1 MLTNI
6 ELELINETDPI
17 NWQFSMGTN
26 WLQDTVSSRTHS
38 LGIQLVERRNT
49 NHQFEGPCLRIARN
63 WQFRTK
69 VLTVWTKVGAVP
81 GHECS
86 QDKNESPTQ
95 KRNHLVW
102 RQSLLVWMVGRTEWS
117 WCNQDGFCLAFSRFS
132 FYLHWTSKC
141 TETQDRP
148 EQCKQI
154 VTQVSMSQCGKIPGV
169 LESKCTT
176 AHRRHQERPNFLK

>member
-1 MLTNI
+1 MILFNGNQ
-6 ELELINETDPI
+6 LIAR
-17 NWQFSMGTN
+17 
-26 WLQDTVSSRTHS
+26 TVSSRTHS

-69 VLTVWTKVGAVP
+69 VLTVCRKVGAVP

-95 KRNHLVW
+95 KRNHLVEAEPAGMNGW
-102 RQSLLVWMVGRTEWS
+102 
-117 WCNQDGFCLAFSRFS
+117 QDRMILMQQRWIFLAHSRFS
-132 FYLHWTSKC
+132 FHLHWPSKC

-148 EQCKQI
+148 NQCKQI

-169 LESKCTT
+169 LGSKCTT
-176 AHRRHQERPNFLK
+176 AHRRHQERPSFF